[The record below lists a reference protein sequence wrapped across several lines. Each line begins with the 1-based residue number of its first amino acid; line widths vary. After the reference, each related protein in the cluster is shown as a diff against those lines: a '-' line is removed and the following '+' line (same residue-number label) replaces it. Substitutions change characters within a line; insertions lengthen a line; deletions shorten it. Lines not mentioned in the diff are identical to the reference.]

1 MPTKARILVVGSSN
15 TDLVVF
21 CDRLPH
27 PGETVLGGEFRTFGG
42 GKGANQAVAAARGG
56 GDVAFLG
63 AHGPD
68 TFGTD
73 AKARLQKEGINTD
86 YFQCVQ
92 SAPSGIALIL
102 VDGVTRENLIAVA
115 KSSND
120 AVDSAMVSAARPAF
134 ETASAVISQL
144 EIRDGAIEA
153 TARLC
158 HELGKPFIL
167 NPAPSRR
174 LPRRIYESLQII
186 VVNEHEARDISG
198 RVVSARSTVAKPNV
212 ERADT
217 TLGNQDIP
225 DAICALH
232 KMGCKNV
239 VVTLGAEGVM
249 FSEGDKIESIAA
261 PKVQPVDTTG
271 AGDCFV
277 GWLGVGIGEG
287 LSLRESVRQA
297 CIAASIAVTRAGAQD
312 GMPYR
317 HEVVSA

>member
-1 MPTKARILVVGSSN
+1 MPTKPRILVVGSSN

-21 CDRLPH
+21 CDRLPN
-27 PGETVLGGEFRTFGG
+27 PGETVLGGEFQTFGG
-42 GKGANQAVAAARGG
+42 GKGANQAVAAARAG

-63 AHGPD
+63 AHGAD
-68 TFGTD
+68 ALGTD

-92 SAPSGIALIL
+92 GAPSGVALIL

-115 KSSND
+115 RSSND
-120 AVDSAMVSAARPAF
+120 AVDSAMVSGARPAF

-144 EIRDGAIEA
+144 EIRDDAVEA
-153 TARLC
+153 AARLC

-167 NPAPSRR
+167 NPAPSRQ
-174 LPRRIYESLQII
+174 LSKRIYESLYTI
-186 VVNEHEARDISG
+186 VVNEHEARDVSG
-198 RVVSARSTVAKPNV
+198 HK
-212 ERADT
+212 
-217 TLGNQDIP
+217 DIR
-225 DAICALH
+225 DAIDALH

-261 PKVQPVDTTG
+261 PKVQTVDTTG

-277 GWLGVGIGEG
+277 GWLGVGVGEG
-287 LSLRESVRQA
+287 LPLRESVRRA
-297 CIAASIAVTRAGAQD
+297 CTAASIAVTRAGAQG

-317 HEVVSA
+317 HEVVVA

>member
-1 MPTKARILVVGSSN
+1 MPAKPRILVVGSSN

-21 CDRLPH
+21 CDRLPN
-27 PGETVLGGEFRTFGG
+27 PGETVLGGEFQTFGG
-42 GKGANQAVAAARGG
+42 GKGANQAVAAARAG

-63 AHGPD
+63 AHGAD
-68 TFGTD
+68 TFGSD

-86 YFQCVQ
+86 YFQCVHN
-92 SAPSGIALIL
+92 APSGVALIL

-115 KSSND
+115 KSTND

-134 ETASAVISQL
+134 ETAAAVISQL
-144 EIRDGAIEA
+144 EIRDGAVEA

-167 NPAPSRR
+167 NPAPSRQ
-174 LPRRIYESLQII
+174 LPKLIYESLHII
-186 VVNEHEARDISG
+186 VVNEHEARDISCKQ
-198 RVVSARSTVAKPNV
+198 A
-212 ERADT
+212 
-217 TLGNQDIP
+217 IP
-225 DAICALH
+225 DAIGALH
-232 KMGCKNV
+232 KMGCRNV

-249 FSEGDKIESIAA
+249 FSEGEIIESIAA
-261 PKVQPVDTTG
+261 PKVQAVDTTG

-287 LSLRESVRQA
+287 LPLRESVQRA
-297 CIAASIAVTRAGAQD
+297 CKAASIAVTRAGAQA

-317 HEVVSA
+317 HEVDESRIGSRLSISARDTIT